1 MAIDLQFNGRNPEDY
16 YDIAIAIV
24 KLLPN
29 YDQLLLNYN
38 NFGSQIPSIHLAYNK
53 DNNRRQVMT
62 LYNGE
67 VAYQGLAK
75 LK

>member
-1 MAIDLQFNGRNPEDY
+1 
-16 YDIAIAIV
+16 
-24 KLLPN
+24 
-29 YDQLLLNYN
+29 
-38 NFGSQIPSIHLAYNK
+38 LAYNK

-75 LK
+75 LKWASI